1 MGLLRFALSDVIR
14 SRRRTFSSVL
24 GVLLAV
30 TFIAG
35 TFIAIDSSTRATL
48 DALLVGVPGDFLAH
62 GQSDDPFPLASD
74 LLSVPGVTRTTL
86 ARARLPGSGV
96 IRAFGG

>member
-1 MGLLRFALSDVIR
+1 M
-14 SRRRTFSSVL
+14 
-24 GVLLAV
+24 

-62 GQSDDPFPLASD
+62 GQSDDPAPLASD
-74 LLSVPGVTRTTL
+74 LRAVPGVTRTTPFAHL
-86 ARARLPGSGV
+86 EEAEFGVWNETVFAYASVASAILTGRPAKPGPSSS
-96 IRAFGG
+96 